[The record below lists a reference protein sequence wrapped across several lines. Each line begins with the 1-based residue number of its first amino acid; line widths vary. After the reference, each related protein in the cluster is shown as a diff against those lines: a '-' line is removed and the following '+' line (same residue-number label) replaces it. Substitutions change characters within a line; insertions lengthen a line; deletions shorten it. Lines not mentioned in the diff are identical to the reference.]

1 MNPGSPSTRDAILAA
16 TKSLVETTSFANLS
30 LARVAAS
37 AGVSRQAVYLHF
49 GSRTGL
55 LLALVAWMDETGR
68 FPALMAPVLKLDDPT
83 EVLLGATEAAAIYN
97 ADVAAV
103 SLALREA
110 RRSDE
115 AAAAAWDDRIAVRI
129 AGIRSAVVPVARSG
143 GLRPGWTVDLAT
155 DMIFALISPTMYEDL
170 VNDRQWSQRRY
181 TDHIVRLVRDMLASE
196 PYDETP

>member
-1 MNPGSPSTRDAILAA
+1 MNPGSLNTREDILAA
-16 TKSLVETTSFANLS
+16 TKSLVETSSFADLS
-30 LARVAAS
+30 MARVAAD

-68 FPALMAPVLKLDDPT
+68 FQTLMAPVLKLNDPG
-83 EVLLGATEAAAIYN
+83 EVLLGLTEAAAMYN

-115 AAAAAWDDRIAVRI
+115 AAAAAWDDRMAVRL
-129 AGIRSAVVPVARSG
+129 AGTRSAVMPVASAG
-143 GLRPGWTVDLAT
+143 GLRLGWTVNSAT
-155 DMIFALISPTMYEDL
+155 DMIFALLSPTMYEDL
-170 VNDRQWSQRRY
+170 VIDRNWSQRRY
-181 TDHIVRLVRDMLASE
+181 TDHIVRLVRDMLAGD
-196 PYDETP
+196 PADATR